1 MQFQLPEGLIGLN
14 DDQVLESRI
23 KHGPNVQQ
31 LEQKLLILRLLGDI
45 IKDPLLIILFGV
57 SVIYLLLGDYTDA
70 YFMLFAILVVFSIS
84 FFQDHRSQT
93 SLKALEAL
101 STPLSQV
108 IRNGE
113 LISVPTADLVPGD
126 LVVNEEGSSLQ
137 ADGDIL
143 YSHDFSI
150 NESSLTGESFP
161 VFKNESS
168 SDHQVF
174 QGTSV
179 ASGLVVFKVVATG
192 SHTRLGKLGKSLVD
206 IREERSPLQIQID
219 RFVKRM
225 SLIGIIIFLGLWAFH
240 FYKTHN
246 WLSSLLEGLTLAMAI
261 IPEEIPVAFTTF
273 MAIGAWKLMQRGI
286 IIKKMQTVEALG
298 STTVLCTDKTGTIT
312 ENRMS
317 FAGMYA
323 HENQKF
329 SLPGDELDPQALK
342 VLEAAMWA
350 SEPIPF
356 DPMEHT
362 IHQLYETHFKD
373 DQRQHFK
380 MIHEYPLSGMPPMMT
395 HIHENGKGSRI
406 IATKGAPEAIIRVS
420 ALPDI
425 EKEKVLQ
432 AVHHFT
438 LEGFRVLGVAT
449 AQWNGNDFP
458 KKQQGFHF
466 SFSGLVAF
474 YDPPKDGIKTVFD
487 TLNKAGIAVK
497 VFTGDNARTTNS
509 IAKLAGI
516 RDADK
521 HIDGKELMELPPD
534 KFREAVRSN
543 ILFSRMFPEAKLSAV
558 ESLKKDNQVVAMLG
572 DGVNDG
578 PALKSAHIGVAMGRK
593 GTEIA
598 RNAAAL
604 VLVKDDLSSLIDG
617 IAAGRR
623 IYANL
628 KKAIQYIISIHIPI
642 ILTVS
647 LPLLLGWMYPV
658 IFTPIHVIFLELIM
672 GPTCS
677 IAYENE
683 PMEKNAM
690 FVPPRQPSKTF
701 FHWNELA
708 ISIAQGLVITAGIL
722 FMYQFEVLQG
732 GSESE
737 VRTAVFF
744 TLIASNIILTLVN
757 RSFYYSIFETLRYR
771 NRLLTGMLVA
781 TAALLGLMLTL
792 PFVRDFF
799 RLAPPTWEMIGWGL
813 GTAAVAVLWIEVV
826 KWWRRTQQPA

>member
-317 FAGMYA
+317 FAGLYA
-323 HENQKF
+323 FENQKF
-329 SLPGDELDPQALK
+329 TSPGEHISNTALK
-342 VLEAAMWA
+342 VLNTAMWA

-356 DPMEHT
+356 DPMEIT
-362 IHQLYETHFKD
+362 IHQLYASHNQHD
-373 DQRQHFK
+373 DRPHFK
-380 MIHEYPLSGMPPMMT
+380 MIHEYPLGGTPPMMT
-395 HIHENGKGSRI
+395 HIHENEHGARI
-406 IATKGAPEAIIRVS
+406 IAAKGAPEAIIRVCS
-420 ALPDI
+420 LTDA
-425 EKEKVLQ
+425 EKENIHH
-432 AVHHFT
+432 AVHQYT
-438 LEGFRVLGVAT
+438 KDGYRVLGIAS
-449 AQWNGNDFP
+449 APFNGDDFP
-458 KKQQGFHF
+458 ATQQEFPF
-466 SFSGLVAF
+466 SFVGLIAF
-474 YDPPKDGIKTVFD
+474 YDPPKKGIKEVFQN
-487 TLNKAGIAVK
+487 LSKAGIQVK
-497 VFTGDNARTTNS
+497 VFTGDNARTTHS
-509 IAKLAGI
+509 IARLAGI
-516 RDADK
+516 QGADK
-521 HIDGKELMELPPD
+521 HIDGEDLMQLQPLP
-534 KFREAVRSN
+534 FQEAVRHY
-543 ILFSRMFPEAKLSAV
+543 ILFSRMFPEAKLAAV
-558 ESLKKDNQVVAMLG
+558 EALKKDQQVVAMLG

-578 PALKSAHIGVAMGRK
+578 PALKSAHIGVAMGKK

-623 IYANL
+623 IYSNL

-647 LPLLLGWMYPV
+647 LPLLLGWIYPT

-690 FVPPRQPSKTF
+690 LLPPRKVSKTF
-701 FHWNELA
+701 FHMNELA
-708 ISIAQGLVITAGIL
+708 ISILQGLVITAGIL
-722 FMYQFEVLQG
+722 FMYQMEAHKG
-732 GSESE
+732 ASEYE

-744 TLIASNIILTLVN
+744 TLISSNILLTLVN
-757 RSFYYSIFETLRYR
+757 RSFYYSIFVTLRYH
-771 NRLLTGMLVA
+771 NWLLRSILLF
-781 TAALLGLMLTL
+781 TAALLALMLTV
-792 PFVRDFF
+792 PFIRDFF
-799 RLAPPTWEMIGWGL
+799 RLAPITWQVAGWGV
-813 GTAAVAVLWIEVV
+813 GTAAVCVLWIELV
-826 KWWRRTQQPA
+826 KMWKRRT